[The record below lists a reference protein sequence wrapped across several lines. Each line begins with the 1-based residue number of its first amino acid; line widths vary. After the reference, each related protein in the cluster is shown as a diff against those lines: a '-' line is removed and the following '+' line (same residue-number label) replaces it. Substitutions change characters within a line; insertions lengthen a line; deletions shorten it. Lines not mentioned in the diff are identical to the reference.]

1 MKGESLMIQ
10 RPKGTED
17 ILPKEVYKWHYV
29 EDVIKRIAKNF
40 GYEEIR
46 TPIFEHTELFE
57 RGVGDTTDVVEKE
70 MYTFID
76 RGNRSVTLKP
86 EGTAPV
92 ARAFIEHKL
101 YADTQPVKMFYITP
115 VFRYERPQARRYRQ
129 HHQFG
134 IEVFGS
140 PNPSA
145 DAEVINLAMT
155 VYKTL
160 GVRDLELRIN
170 SVGCSKCRAEYH
182 RILKQYLEDRLDR
195 LCTTCRGRFERN
207 PMRIIDCKSNACQ
220 AELMEVPLILDHI
233 CDECRDHF
241 EALKKY
247 LEILKLEYVVD
258 PRIVRGLDYY
268 TKTAF
273 EIITDEVGK
282 RGTVCGGGRYDRLVE
297 DCGGPGTPG
306 VGFGMG
312 LERTILTLENKGIE
326 IPKPAGPDVFIIT
339 IGDSA
344 SYEGFKL
351 LNQLRETDLVADMDH
366 LSRSVK
372 AQFKYADRLTAGYTI
387 VIGEEELSKGTVKL
401 RNMTDGREL
410 EVASDD
416 IVDVLKQNIVCNRG

>member
-1 MKGESLMIQ
+1 MIQ

-17 ILPKEVYKWHYV
+17 VLPKDIYKWHYI
-29 EDVIKRIAKNF
+29 EDIVKRVAKNF
-40 GYEEIR
+40 GYTEIR

-92 ARAFIEHKL
+92 ARALIEHKL

-134 IEVFGS
+134 VEVFGT

-145 DAEVINLAMT
+145 DAEVISLAMT
-155 VYKTL
+155 VYKIL
-160 GVRDLELRIN
+160 GVKNLELRIN
-170 SVGCSKCRAEYH
+170 SVGCPKCRAEYH
-182 RILKQYLEDRLDR
+182 IILKQYLEGRLDK
-195 LCTTCRGRFERN
+195 LCTTCQGRYERN

-220 AELMEVPLILDHI
+220 AELKDVPLILDHI
-233 CDECRDHF
+233 CDECKEHF
-241 EALKKY
+241 ETLKKY
-247 LEILKLEYVVD
+247 LESSELEYVVD

-273 EIITDEVGK
+273 EIITDEIGK
-282 RGTVCGGGRYDRLVE
+282 RGTICGGGRYDRLVE
-297 DCGGPGTPG
+297 DCGGPDTPG

-312 LERTILTLENKGIE
+312 LERTILTLENQGFYLRCSDYKPDMHKPQDRE
-326 IPKPAGPDVFIIT
+326 I
-339 IGDSA
+339 
-344 SYEGFKL
+344 
-351 LNQLRETDLVADMDH
+351 
-366 LSRSVK
+366 
-372 AQFKYADRLTAGYTI
+372 
-387 VIGEEELSKGTVKL
+387 
-401 RNMTDGREL
+401 
-410 EVASDD
+410 
-416 IVDVLKQNIVCNRG
+416 KQ

>member
-1 MKGESLMIQ
+1 MIQ

-17 ILPKEVYKWHYV
+17 VLPKEIYKWHYV
-29 EDVIKRIAKNF
+29 EDVIKKVAKNF

-70 MYTFID
+70 MYTFTD

-160 GVRDLELRIN
+160 GVKDLELRIN

-182 RILKQYLEDRLDR
+182 RILKQYLGDRLDK

-233 CDECRDHF
+233 CDECKEHF

-273 EIITDEVGK
+273 EIISDEVGK

-297 DCGGPGTPG
+297 DCGGPDTPG

-312 LERTILTLENKGIE
+312 LERTILTLENKGIK
-326 IPKPAGPDVFIIT
+326 IPKPAGPDVFIVT
-339 IGDSA
+339 IGDGA

-351 LNQLRETDLVADMDH
+351 LNQLREADLVADMDH
-366 LSRSVK
+366 LGRSVK
-372 AQFKYADRLTAGYTI
+372 AQFKYADRLSAGYTI
-387 VIGEEELSKGTVKL
+387 TIGEEELSKGTVKL
-401 RNMTDGREL
+401 RNMIDGKEM

-416 IVDVLKQNIVCNRG
+416 IIDVLKQNIVCNRG

>member
-1 MKGESLMIQ
+1 MIQ

>member
-1 MKGESLMIQ
+1 MIQ

-17 ILPKEVYKWHYV
+17 VLPKEVYKWHYV
-29 EDVIKRIAKNF
+29 EDVIRKIAKNF

-70 MYTFID
+70 MYTFTD
-76 RGNRSVTLKP
+76 RGNRSITLKP

-160 GVRDLELRIN
+160 GVKDLELRIN

-182 RILKQYLEDRLDR
+182 RILKQYLGDRLDK
-195 LCTTCRGRFERN
+195 LCMTCRGRFERN

-220 AELMEVPLILDHI
+220 AELVEVPLILDHI
-233 CDECRDHF
+233 CDECREHF

-247 LEILKLEYVVD
+247 LEILELEYVVD

-326 IPKPAGPDVFIIT
+326 IPKPTGLDVFIVT
-339 IGDSA
+339 IGDAA

-351 LNQLRETDLVADMDH
+351 LNQFREADLTADIDH

-372 AQFKYADRLTAGYTI
+372 AQFKYADRLMAGYTI

-401 RNMTDGREL
+401 KDMINGGEI

-416 IVDVLKQNIVCNRG
+416 IIDVLKQNIACNRG

>member
-1 MKGESLMIQ
+1 MIQ

-17 ILPKEVYKWHYV
+17 VLPKEVYKWHYV
-29 EDVIKRIAKNF
+29 EDIIKKVAKNF

-70 MYTFID
+70 MYTFTD

-160 GVRDLELRIN
+160 GVKDLELRIN

-182 RILKQYLEDRLDR
+182 RILKQYLGDRLDK
-195 LCTTCRGRFERN
+195 LCMTCRGRFERN

-220 AELMEVPLILDHI
+220 AELLEVPLILDHI
-233 CDECRDHF
+233 CDECREHF

-326 IPKPAGPDVFIIT
+326 IPKPTGLDVFIVT
-339 IGDSA
+339 IGDAA

-351 LNQLRETDLVADMDH
+351 LNQFRESDLVADMDH

-372 AQFKYADRLTAGYTI
+372 AQFKYADKLMAGYTI

-401 RNMTDGREL
+401 KDMIDGREM
-410 EVASDD
+410 EIASDD
-416 IVDVLKQNIVCNRG
+416 IVDVLKQNIACNRG

>member
-1 MKGESLMIQ
+1 MIQ

-17 ILPKEVYKWHYV
+17 VLPKEIYKWHYV
-29 EDVIKRIAKNF
+29 EDVIKKVAKNF

-70 MYTFID
+70 MYTFTD

-160 GVRDLELRIN
+160 GVKDLELRIN
-170 SVGCSKCRAEYH
+170 SVGCVKCRAEYY
-182 RILKQYLEDRLDR
+182 RILKQYLGNRLDK

-207 PMRIIDCKSNACQ
+207 PMRVIDCKSNACQ

-273 EIITDEVGK
+273 EIISDEVGK
-282 RGTVCGGGRYDRLVE
+282 RGTVCGGGRYDKLVE
-297 DCGGPGTPG
+297 DCGGPDTPG

-312 LERTILTLENKGIE
+312 LERTILTLENKGIK
-326 IPKPAGPDVFIIT
+326 IPKPAGPDVFIVT
-339 IGDSA
+339 IGDGA

-351 LNQLRETDLVADMDH
+351 LNQLREADLVADMDH
-366 LSRSVK
+366 LGRSVK
-372 AQFKYADRLTAGYTI
+372 AQFKYADRLSAGYTI
-387 VIGEEELSKGTVKL
+387 TIGEEELSKGTVKL
-401 RNMTDGREL
+401 RNMTDGKEM

-416 IVDVLKQNIVCNRG
+416 IIDVLKQNIVCNRG

>member
-1 MKGESLMIQ
+1 MMIQ

>member
-1 MKGESLMIQ
+1 MIQ

-17 ILPKEVYKWHYV
+17 VLPKDIYKWHYV
-29 EDVIKRIAKNF
+29 ENTIKKVAKSF

-92 ARAFIEHKL
+92 ARALIEHKL
-101 YADTQPVKMFYITP
+101 YADTQPIKMFYITP

-140 PNPSA
+140 PEPSA
-145 DAEVINLAMT
+145 DAEVIDLAMT
-155 VYKTL
+155 VYKTF
-160 GVRDLELRIN
+160 GVKNLELRIN
-170 SVGCSKCRAEYH
+170 SVGCPKCRAEYH
-182 RILKQYLEDRLDR
+182 KILKQYLEDRLDK
-195 LCTTCRGRFERN
+195 LCTTCRGRFGRN
-207 PMRIIDCKSNACQ
+207 PMRIIDCKSNTCQ
-220 AELMEVPLILDHI
+220 AELKDVPLILDHI
-233 CDECRDHF
+233 CDECKDHF

-247 LEILKLEYVVD
+247 LEISGLEYVVD

-282 RGTVCGGGRYDRLVE
+282 KGTLCGGGRYDRLVE
-297 DCGGPGTPG
+297 DCGGPGVPG

-312 LERTILTLENKGIE
+312 LERTILTLENQGIE
-326 IPKPAGPDVFIIT
+326 IPKPAGPDIFIVT
-339 IGDSA
+339 IGDAA

-351 LNQLRETDLVADMDH
+351 LNHFRNMGLASDMDH
-366 LSRSVK
+366 LNRSVK
-372 AQFKYADRLTAGYTI
+372 AQFKYANKLMASYTI
-387 VIGEEELSKGTVKL
+387 VIGEEELSGGIVKL
-401 RNMTDGREL
+401 KNMVNGEET
-410 EVASDD
+410 EVALDD
-416 IVDVLKQNIVCNRG
+416 IVAVLGQNIADNRG

>member
-1 MKGESLMIQ
+1 MIQ

-17 ILPKEVYKWHYV
+17 VLPKEIYKWHYV
-29 EDVIKRIAKNF
+29 EDVIKKVAKNF

-70 MYTFID
+70 MYTFTD

-160 GVRDLELRIN
+160 GVKDLELRIN

-182 RILKQYLEDRLDR
+182 RILKQYLGDRLDK

-207 PMRIIDCKSNACQ
+207 PMRVIDCKSNACQ

-273 EIITDEVGK
+273 EIISDEVGK
-282 RGTVCGGGRYDRLVE
+282 RGTVCGGGRYDKLVE
-297 DCGGPGTPG
+297 DCGGPDTPG

-312 LERTILTLENKGIE
+312 LERTILTLENKGIK
-326 IPKPAGPDVFIIT
+326 IPKPAGPDVFIVT
-339 IGDSA
+339 IGDGA

-351 LNQLRETDLVADMDH
+351 LNQLREADLVADMDH
-366 LSRSVK
+366 LGRSVK
-372 AQFKYADRLTAGYTI
+372 AQFKYADRLSAGYTI
-387 VIGEEELSKGTVKL
+387 TIGEEELSKGTVKL
-401 RNMTDGREL
+401 RNMTDGKEM

-416 IVDVLKQNIVCNRG
+416 IIDVLKQNIVCNRG

>member
-1 MKGESLMIQ
+1 MIQ

-17 ILPKEVYKWHYV
+17 VLPKEVYKWHYV
-29 EDVIKRIAKNF
+29 EDVIRKIAKNF

-70 MYTFID
+70 MYTFTD
-76 RGNRSVTLKP
+76 RGNRSITLKP

-160 GVRDLELRIN
+160 GVKDLELRIN

-182 RILKQYLEDRLDR
+182 RILKQYLGDRLDK
-195 LCTTCRGRFERN
+195 LCMTCRGRFERN

-220 AELMEVPLILDHI
+220 AELVEVPLILDHI

-247 LEILKLEYVVD
+247 LEILELEYVVD

-326 IPKPAGPDVFIIT
+326 IPKPTGLDVFIVT
-339 IGDSA
+339 IGDAA

-351 LNQLRETDLVADMDH
+351 LNQFREADLTADIDH

-372 AQFKYADRLTAGYTI
+372 AQFKYADRLMAGYTI

-401 RNMTDGREL
+401 KDMINGGEI

-416 IVDVLKQNIVCNRG
+416 IIDVLKQNIACNRG

>member
-1 MKGESLMIQ
+1 MIQ

-17 ILPKEVYKWHYV
+17 ILPEDIYKWHYV
-29 EDVIKRIAKNF
+29 EDTVKKVAKNF
-40 GYEEIR
+40 GYKEIR

-57 RGVGDTTDVVEKE
+57 RGVGDATDVVEKE

-76 RGNRSVTLKP
+76 RGDRSVTLKP

-92 ARAFIEHKL
+92 ARALIEHRL

-155 VYKTL
+155 VYKTF
-160 GVRDLELRIN
+160 GVKNLELRIN
-170 SVGCSKCRAEYH
+170 SVGCPECRAEYH
-182 RILKQYLEDRLDR
+182 KILKQYLGERLDK

-207 PMRIIDCKSNACQ
+207 PMRIIDCKSNSCQ
-220 AELMEVPLILDHI
+220 AELREVPLILDHI

-241 EALKKY
+241 ETLKKY
-247 LEILKLEYVVD
+247 LEISELEYMVD

-282 RGTVCGGGRYDRLVE
+282 KGTVCGGGRYDRLVE
-297 DCGGPGTPG
+297 DCGGPSTPG

-312 LERTILTLENKGIE
+312 LERTILTLENQGIE
-326 IPKPAGPDVFIIT
+326 IPKPAGLDVFIVT
-339 IGDSA
+339 IGDAA

-351 LNQLRETDLVADMDH
+351 LSQLREAGLVADMDH
-366 LSRSVK
+366 LNRSVK
-372 AQFKYADRLTAGYTI
+372 AQFKYANRLMADYTI
-387 VIGEEELSKGTVKL
+387 VIGEEELSKGAVKL
-401 RNMTDGREL
+401 RNMGDGEEI
-410 EVASDD
+410 EVALNNIIST
-416 IVDVLKQNIVCNRG
+416 LQQNIVCNRG

>member
-1 MKGESLMIQ
+1 MIQ

-17 ILPKEVYKWHYV
+17 VLPKEIYKWHYV
-29 EDVIKRIAKNF
+29 EDVIKKVAKNF

-70 MYTFID
+70 MYTFTD

-134 IEVFGS
+134 VEVFGS

-160 GVRDLELRIN
+160 GVKDLELRIN

-182 RILKQYLEDRLDR
+182 RILKQYLGDRLDK

-207 PMRIIDCKSNACQ
+207 PMRVIDCKSNACQ

-273 EIITDEVGK
+273 EIISDEVGK
-282 RGTVCGGGRYDRLVE
+282 RGTVCGGGRYDKLVE
-297 DCGGPGTPG
+297 DCGGPDTPG

-326 IPKPAGPDVFIIT
+326 IPKPAGPDVFIVT
-339 IGDSA
+339 IGDGA

-351 LNQLRETDLVADMDH
+351 LNQLRNADLVADMDH
-366 LSRSVK
+366 LGRSVK
-372 AQFKYADRLTAGYTI
+372 AQFKYADRLMAGYTI
-387 VIGEEELSKGTVKL
+387 TIGEEELSKGTVKL
-401 RNMTDGREL
+401 RNMTDGREM

-416 IVDVLKQNIVCNRG
+416 IIDVLKQNILCNRG

>member
-1 MKGESLMIQ
+1 MIQ

-17 ILPKEVYKWHYV
+17 VLPKEVYKWHYV
-29 EDVIKRIAKNF
+29 EDVIRKIAKNF

-70 MYTFID
+70 MYTFTD
-76 RGNRSVTLKP
+76 RGNRSITLKP

-160 GVRDLELRIN
+160 GVKDLELRIN

-182 RILKQYLEDRLDR
+182 RILKQYLGDRLDK
-195 LCTTCRGRFERN
+195 LCMTCRGRFERN

-220 AELMEVPLILDHI
+220 AELVEVPLILDHI

-326 IPKPAGPDVFIIT
+326 IPKPTGLDVFIVT
-339 IGDSA
+339 IGDAA

-351 LNQLRETDLVADMDH
+351 LNQFREADLAADIDH

-372 AQFKYADRLTAGYTI
+372 AQFKYADRLMAGYTI

-401 RNMTDGREL
+401 KDMINGGEI

-416 IVDVLKQNIVCNRG
+416 IIDVLKQNIACNRG

>member
-1 MKGESLMIQ
+1 MIQ

-17 ILPKEVYKWHYV
+17 VLPKEVYKWHYV
-29 EDVIKRIAKNF
+29 EDVIRKIAKNF

-70 MYTFID
+70 MYTFTD
-76 RGNRSVTLKP
+76 RGNRSITLKP

-160 GVRDLELRIN
+160 GVKDLELRIN

-182 RILKQYLEDRLDR
+182 RILKQYLGDRLDK
-195 LCTTCRGRFERN
+195 LCMTCRGRFERN

-220 AELMEVPLILDHI
+220 AELVEVPLILDHI

-326 IPKPAGPDVFIIT
+326 IPKPTGLDVFIVT
-339 IGDSA
+339 IGDAA

-351 LNQLRETDLVADMDH
+351 LNQFREADLTADIDH

-372 AQFKYADRLTAGYTI
+372 AQFKYADRLMAGYTI

-401 RNMTDGREL
+401 KDMINGGEI

-416 IVDVLKQNIVCNRG
+416 IIDVLKQNIACNRG

>member
-1 MKGESLMIQ
+1 MIQ

-29 EDVIKRIAKNF
+29 ENVVKRVAKNF

-70 MYTFID
+70 MYTFTD
-76 RGNRSVTLKP
+76 RGNRSITLKP

-92 ARAFIEHKL
+92 ARALIEHKL

-160 GVRDLELRIN
+160 GVKDLELRIN
-170 SVGCSKCRAEYH
+170 SVGCPKCRIEYH
-182 RILKQYLEDRLDR
+182 RILKQYLGERLDK

-207 PMRIIDCKSNACQ
+207 PMRIIDCKSNTCQ
-220 AELMEVPLILDHI
+220 AELIEVPLILDHI
-233 CDECRDHF
+233 CDECKVHF
-241 EALKKY
+241 ETLKKY
-247 LEILKLEYVVD
+247 LEILELEYVVD

-273 EIITDEVGK
+273 EIITDETGK
-282 RGTVCGGGRYDRLVE
+282 RGTLCGGGRYDRLVE
-297 DCGGPGTPG
+297 DCGGPDTPG

-312 LERTILTLENKGIE
+312 LERTILALENKGIE
-326 IPKPAGPDVFIIT
+326 IPKPTGLDVFIVT
-339 IGDSA
+339 IGDAA

-351 LNQLRETDLVADMDH
+351 LNRFRKANLVADMDH

-372 AQFKYADRLTAGYTI
+372 AQFKYADRLTADYTI
-387 VIGEEELSKGTVKL
+387 VIGEEELTKGTVKL
-401 RNMTDGREL
+401 RDMLDGKET
-410 EVASDD
+410 EAASVD
-416 IVDVLKQNIVCNRG
+416 IVDILKQNILCNRG